1 MTLEALL
8 AEREIARALTR
19 LARAMD
25 ERDWD
30 TLLAIL
36 ADDATGDLGEGPL
49 SSPQE
54 IVGTIRRYLNACGPT
69 QHLLGNL
76 LVDVDSDGDGAQSR
90 CYVSDMHLGR
100 GEAAGLTFATL
111 GDYHDRWRRID
122 GQWRLAHRVKRQ
134 RGYFGSFTVFGEVSP
149 ARQS

>member
-1 MTLEALL
+1 MTVEALL
-8 AEREIARALTR
+8 VEREIARALIR

-25 ERDWD
+25 ERDWG
-30 TLLAIL
+30 TLRQIL

-49 SSPQE
+49 SSPHE
-54 IVGTIRRYLNACGPT
+54 IVGTIRRYLDACGPT

-76 LVDVDSDGDGAQSR
+76 LVDVDGDAAQSR

-100 GEAAGLTFATL
+100 GQAAGLTFATL

-122 GQWRLAHRVKRQ
+122 GQWRLAHRAKLQ
-134 RGYFGSFTVFGEVSP
+134 RGLVGDMAVFGGISP

>member
-54 IVGTIRRYLNACGPT
+54 IVGTIRRYLDACGPT

-76 LVDVDSDGDGAQSR
+76 LVDVDGVVARSR

-111 GDYHDRWRRID
+111 GDYHDHWRRID

-134 RGYFGSFTVFGEVSP
+134 RGYFGDMAVFGGVSP
-149 ARQS
+149 AARS

>member
-30 TLLAIL
+30 VLLAIL

-54 IVGTIRRYLNACGPT
+54 IVGTIRRYLDACGPT

-76 LVDVDSDGDGAQSR
+76 LVDVDGDGAQSR

-122 GQWRLAHRVKRQ
+122 GQWRLAHRVKLN
-134 RGYFGSFTVFGEVSP
+134 RGHVGDMAVFGGVSP
-149 ARQS
+149 AGRS